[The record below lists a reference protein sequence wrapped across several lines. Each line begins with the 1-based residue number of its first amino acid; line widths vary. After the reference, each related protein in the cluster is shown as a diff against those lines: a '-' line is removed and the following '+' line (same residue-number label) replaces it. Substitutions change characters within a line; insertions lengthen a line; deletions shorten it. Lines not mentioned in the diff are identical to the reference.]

1 MSRIFKH
8 KIIKSRITQ
17 NCVKNTHMLDSYVY
31 FLEKIS
37 LAVLIYKVMNI
48 CRLNK
53 TIKEL

>member
-17 NCVKNTHMLDSYVY
+17 NCVKNTHMLDSYVC

-48 CRLNK
+48 YRPNK
-53 TIKEL
+53 QP